1 MKKRIISAVILS
13 ALLLMSACSGN
24 ISEAP
29 LPEDITSEVSAEV
42 SGSEVITRQ
51 EEAELPV
58 VTMSAQS
65 GVYPQEFSLSL
76 SADGAEIL
84 YTLDGS
90 DPAFSSTAEVYSA
103 PVVISDRSGS
113 KNVVS
118 AVDTVKI
125 AGSFNDVNRE
135 KNGFFCTIDEPDD
148 SAVDKCTVVRAAAR
162 MPDGSFGEECSAT
175 YFIGTAEEHIQG
187 LAESCAAAN
196 SPLAVISLAMN
207 YDDLFSAENGIYVKG
222 DIFDR
227 SLEQFL
233 SEERKVRDGE
243 TARSLDANYKQ
254 RGREWERTAALSM
267 LEMHPDST
275 QEVLNQLC
283 GVRIQG
289 NYSRSDLQKGFR
301 LYARS
306 DYGKKNFSYPVFGE
320 EYLSDSGEVMDKF
333 KTLVLRAG
341 GNCAFLA
348 KFNDTYWQSLCA
360 ELNVETKRSRPC
372 VVYLNGEYW
381 GLYVL
386 EEDYS
391 DDRMEELHGVSKD
404 DVVIYKGDGEALE
417 LGYKLDEGALPDGV
431 SDESWYFRELLD
443 FFGSHSDLKSEEDYA
458 EFEKLVDVSS
468 VMDYFAAEI
477 WINNKWDWPGKNWS
491 MWRTISSDGGGY
503 ADGRWR
509 FMLYDVEFGG
519 ICGEGEA
526 STNTIKEDNYKP
538 LGLLDMG
545 TDNPAVLCF
554 AYLMTN
560 DGFRAEFCEKLTNMA
575 DATFERTRALA
586 RLDLLTDIYSPLYEQ
601 FFLRYPE
608 TGSADDAINGGYGS
622 AACIRGFL
630 GKRASA
636 VKGMVRYC
644 EKKLGNSE

>member
-1 MKKRIISAVILS
+1 MKKRIMPA
-13 ALLLMSACSGN
+13 AAAMLLLLSACSGN
-24 ISEAP
+24 VSEKP
-29 LPEDITSEVSAEV
+29 LPEYATSDVLANISSGEEQPQQEV
-42 SGSEVITRQ
+42 
-51 EEAELPV
+51 ELPA

-65 GVYPQEFSLSL
+65 GVYAEEFSLEL

-90 DPAFSSTAEVYSA
+90 DPAVSSSAEVYSE
-103 PVVISDRSGS
+103 PVVIGDRSGS

-118 AVDTVKI
+118 DVDTVQI
-125 AGSFNDVNRE
+125 AGSFNEVNSE
-135 KNGFFCTIDEPDD
+135 KNGFICTIEEPDD
-148 SAVDKCTVVRAAAR
+148 SAVDKCTVVRAVTR
-162 MPDGSFGEECSAT
+162 LPDGSFGKECSAT

-187 LAESCAAAN
+187 LAKSCEAAGA
-196 SPLAVISLAMN
+196 PLAVISLAMN
-207 YDDLFSAENGIYVKG
+207 YDDLFGSENGIYVKG
-222 DIFDR
+222 DIFEK
-227 SLEQFL
+227 SLEQYL
-233 SEERKVRDGE
+233 AEEKKVREGE

-254 RGREWERTAALSM
+254 KGREWERTAAMSM
-267 LEMHPDST
+267 LEMHPDGT

-320 EYLSDSGEVMDKF
+320 DYLDDSGEVMDKF

-386 EEDYS
+386 EEDYT
-391 DDRMEELHGVSKD
+391 DDRMEELHGVNKD

-417 LGYKLDEGALPDGV
+417 LGYKLDEGTLPDGV
-431 SDESWYFRELLD
+431 TDESWYFRELLD
-443 FFGSHSDLKSEEDYA
+443 FFRSHTDLKSDEDYA
-458 EFEKLVDVSS
+458 EFEKLVDVGS
-468 VMDYFAAEI
+468 VMDYFAVEV

-491 MWRTISSDGGGY
+491 MWRTVSSDGEGY

-509 FMLYDVEFGG
+509 FLLYDVEFGG
-519 ICGEGEA
+519 VCGENEA
-526 STNTIKEDNYKP
+526 STNTIKDDNCKP
-538 LGLLDMG
+538 LGLLDMD

-560 DGFRAEFCEKLTNMA
+560 DAFRAEYCEKLTNMA
-575 DATFERTRALA
+575 DATFEQTRALGQ
-586 RLDLLTDIYSPLYEQ
+586 LDRFTDVYSPLYEQ

-636 VKGMVRYC
+636 IQSMVRYC
-644 EKKLGNSE
+644 EKKLGTP